1 MRELSHI
8 YPRISIGIFMPVKL
22 KPIRVMVLLSAPF
35 VLGACTSM
43 KVPDLDFIKLPEF
56 REEAE
61 NIGGYPKVEDAPE
74 TPVAVKTDAEW
85 DQAAKNIIARRDGFV
100 SIGVGDTPKTDAE
113 IEKEIDDLVA
123 KVEEY
128 KLDDPQ

>member
-1 MRELSHI
+1 
-8 YPRISIGIFMPVKL
+8 
-22 KPIRVMVLLSAPF
+22 
-35 VLGACTSM
+35 M
-43 KVPDLDFIKLPEF
+43 KVPDLDFIKIPEF

-85 DQAAKNIIARRDGFV
+85 DIAAQDIVAKRDGFV
-100 SIGVGDTPKTDAE
+100 SIGVGDAPKTDAE
-113 IEKEIDDLVA
+113 IEKEIEDLLA